1 MASFCAP
8 KARPFLIS
16 GPYLEVNAVWVLR
29 MLLLLILVV
38 VVTGFAMLNSG
49 ERATITLG
57 TAGLTFNDVPLVLLL
72 FEAFVLGA
80 VVWFFVSVVHEIS
93 LRNTIRRQKREIADL
108 VQETAGLRHISLDEI
123 DEEGLDD

>member
-8 KARPFLIS
+8 EVRLFLIS
-16 GPYLEVNAVWVLR
+16 DPYLEVNAVWVLR

-57 TAGLTFNDVPLVLLL
+57 TAGLTFSDVPLVLLL

-93 LRNTIRRQKREIADL
+93 LRNTIRRQKREISDL

>member
-1 MASFCAP
+1 M
-8 KARPFLIS
+8 FLIS
-16 GPYLEVNAVWVLR
+16 DPYLEVNAVWVLR

-38 VVTGFAMLNSG
+38 VVTGFAMLNSD

-93 LRNTIRRQKREIADL
+93 LRNTIRRQKREISDL

>member
-1 MASFCAP
+1 MVCFCVP
-8 KARPFLIS
+8 KARLSLTS

-80 VVWFFVSVVHEIS
+80 VVWFFVSVVHEIG
-93 LRNTIRRQKREIADL
+93 LRKTIRRQKRDIADL
-108 VQETAGLRHISLDEI
+108 IQETAGLRHISLDEI
-123 DEEGLDD
+123 DEEESDD

>member
-1 MASFCAP
+1 MASSCAP
-8 KARPFLIS
+8 KARLFLIS
-16 GPYLEVNAVWVLR
+16 GLYLEVNTVWVLR

-80 VVWFFVSVVHEIS
+80 VVWFFISVVHEIS
-93 LRNTIRRQKREIADL
+93 LRNTIRRQKREISDL

>member
-1 MASFCAP
+1 
-8 KARPFLIS
+8 
-16 GPYLEVNAVWVLR
+16 

-57 TAGLTFNDVPLVLLL
+57 TAGLTFSDVPLVLLL

-93 LRNTIRRQKREIADL
+93 LRNTIRRQKRDIADL
-108 VQETAGLRHISLDEI
+108 IQETAGLRHISLDEI